1 MPRCSCGSQFEA
13 NARVF
18 VVLCCSVALPPN
30 PALYY
35 HVGWAFEIC
44 GQVQFGRPTGRVEP
58 KFINI
63 GVDTKGGVSATNCPV
78 IGAGFPYSDLGNH
91 PLIAVTDALALLV
104 RTGSLA
110 SSDATDATSAGCFL
124 KAAAKCGGTATT
136 GSQGCA
142 NAFRCNYASSK
153 MCRFC
158 TGAGNYDGSATCS
171 MVFTEFGSTA
181 LCTQKSPLKHDA
193 YTCDYP

>member
-1 MPRCSCGSQFEA
+1 M
-13 NARVF
+13 F

-44 GQVQFGRPTGRVEP
+44 GQVQSGRPTGRVEP
-58 KFINI
+58 KFIKL
-63 GVDTKGGVSATNCPV
+63 GVDTEGGVSATNCV
-78 IGAGFPYSDLGNH
+78 WAGAGFPFYDPGNH

-110 SSDATDATSAGCFL
+110 SPDATDATGAGSAGCFL
-124 KAAAKCGGTATT
+124 KATAKCGGKAST
-136 GSQGCA
+136 GSTGCA
-142 NAFRCNYASSK
+142 NAFRCNYANSR

-158 TGAGNYDGSATCS
+158 TGAGNYNGDATCS
-171 MVFTEFGSTA
+171 MVFNEFGSTA
-181 LCTQKSPLKHDA
+181 QCTKNSRYDSYNCK
-193 YTCDYP
+193 YP